1 MDFPEIVFP
10 MGFPWF
16 SHGFTHM
23 KAISATARPG
33 PVLRRPSPFGR
44 SQAVQ
49 DRGCPTLLAL
59 YQGGKPWENHGET
72 MGKPWENH
80 GKNMGKPW
88 KTMGKPIGKR
98 WKIFGHIW
106 EHMACGNIWEN
117 LWESKGTI
125 WIHIGKHWRNMET
138 HNL

>member
-1 MDFPEIVFP
+1 

-59 YQGGKPWENHGET
+59 YQGGKPWENHGKT

-80 GKNMGKPW
+80 GKTMGKPW
-88 KTMGKPIGKR
+88 ENHGKPWENHGETMRKPWENHGKTMEKP
-98 WKIFGHIW
+98 WK
-106 EHMACGNIWEN
+106 N
-117 LWESKGTI
+117 
-125 WIHIGKHWRNMET
+125 
-138 HNL
+138 